1 MADLTFAADALS
13 SVVMIIYAC
22 AAMRLAAGV
31 LAREVDV
38 EFYWRRD
45 DRDRD

>member
-38 EFYWRRD
+38 EFYWYHDRGD
-45 DRDRD
+45 D